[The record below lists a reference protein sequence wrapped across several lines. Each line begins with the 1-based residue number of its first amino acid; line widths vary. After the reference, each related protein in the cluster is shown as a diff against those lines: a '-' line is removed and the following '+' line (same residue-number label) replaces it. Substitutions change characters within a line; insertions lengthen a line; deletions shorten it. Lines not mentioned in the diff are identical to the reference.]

1 MTMTV
6 FSMRRVDPAQ
16 APLAAYS
23 HVHWERTKISC
34 YRTALLLTF
43 ATIWLTF
50 VA

>member
-1 MTMTV
+1 MTV
-6 FSMRRVDPAQ
+6 FSTRMVDPDPAQ

-23 HVHWERTKISC
+23 HVHWERTKMSC